1 MLWKT
6 YTSVGIAKRNNMGSE
21 NQGSVVSE
29 KLQIKKKIDSK
40 KRFKNLKGKL

>member
-29 KLQIKKKIDSK
+29 KLQIKKK
-40 KRFKNLKGKL
+40 KRFKEEF